1 MSDELNPSFSVPFTG
16 TPGSQGRHQAS
27 FPDPYLDYSS
37 TQMPRT
43 ITDVI
48 KWSEY
53 VYLTYGV
60 YRTAVQRVVRYFLT
74 PIELTDADD
83 SEKEKY
89 DEFLRGQ
96 LKVYQVLANAGDDFM
111 VYGNS
116 FTSLH
121 VPFRRYL
128 KCPECGLIRPIRDVK
143 YKFQTYQFIAKCESP
158 KCTFKGAM
166 ERIDRQTT
174 GQDDIKIIRWSPHEI
189 KIHFHPVSRRSIYY
203 WDIPAWFRNQ
213 IKNGIEF
220 YVNDTPWEIVEAI
233 KAGKMLRFAEN
244 VVYHFKEEG
253 PAGVWSGGWGVPRIF
268 GNFKQA
274 WYNQILRRYNEAI
287 ALDYIV
293 PFRVITPQA
302 GTSREADPLLHAN
315 LAGFQNQVFSM
326 IRDHRRDPTT
336 IHALPF
342 PVKMDMMGA
351 DARTLAPVDLLNQG
365 TDDLLNAQ
373 GVPVEFYRGTFQ
385 LQTMPAILRLFE
397 MSWGHLTEGLNGLL
411 DWICEQTSNLLNW
424 EDLHAKLQTPTM
436 AYDLERKQLL
446 LQLAAGQQISR
457 QTAWSPFGLNVREEI
472 KRTLQEEG
480 YVQEEMA
487 NFQEDQAQK
496 QELQQNMAT
505 GAAGMLQS
513 LQGAGQPGAA
523 MAPGAPAGGA
533 PAPGQGSSG
542 FIAPAPAMGNSG
554 GVTPEDLTA
563 QAEQIAQQMLAMPY
577 EIRRSQL
584 LQLKKGNETLHS
596 LVIAKMGSIRQQ
608 AQTIGG
614 QQVLQQQAA
623 SGGAPPM

>member
-1 MSDELNPSFSVPFTG
+1 MSEELNPSFTAPFNSV
-16 TPGSQGRHQAS
+16 PGSQGRHQAS

-83 SEKEKY
+83 SEKKKY
-89 DEFLRGQ
+89 EEFLRDQ

-116 FTSLH
+116 FISLH
-121 VPFRRYL
+121 IPFRRYL
-128 KCPECGLIRPIRDVK
+128 RCPDCKLTVPIGDVEYKFDNFTFLAKCP
-143 YKFQTYQFIAKCESP
+143 SP
-158 KCTFKGAM
+158 KCSFKGAM
-166 ERIDRQTT
+166 ERVDRQTT
-174 GQDDIKIIRWSPHEI
+174 GQDDIRIIRWSPHEI
-189 KIHFHPVSRRSIYY
+189 KIHFHPVSRRTVYY

-213 IKNGIEF
+213 VKKGIKF
-220 YVNDTPWEIVEAI
+220 YVDETPWEVVEAI
-233 KAGKMLRFAEN
+233 KADKMLRFADD
-244 VVYHFKEEG
+244 VVYHFKEDS
-253 PAGVWSGGWGVPRIF
+253 PSGVWAGGWGIPRIF

-293 PFRVITPQA
+293 PFRVITPF
-302 GTSREADPLLHAN
+302 GGSSREADPLLHAN
-315 LAGFQNQVFSM
+315 LSGFQSQVFSM
-326 IRDHRRDPTT
+326 LRDHRRDPTT

-342 PVKMDMMGA
+342 PVKMEMMGA
-351 DARTLAPVDLLNQG
+351 NGTALAPVELLNQG

-373 GVPVEFYRGTFQ
+373 GVPVEFYKGTFQ

-397 MSWGHLTEGLNGLL
+397 MSWGHLTDGLNGLL
-411 DWICEQTSNLLNW
+411 GWICEQISRLLNW
-424 EDLHAKLQTPTM
+424 EDLRARLQTPTM

-457 QTAWSPFGLNVREEI
+457 QTAWAPFNIDVREEI

-480 YVQEEMA
+480 FIQEEMA
-487 NFQEDQAQK
+487 QFQEDQAKK
-496 QELQQNMAT
+496 QELQQTMAT
-505 GAAGMLQS
+505 GAAGMLQP
-513 LQGAGQPGAA
+513 LQGGAPPGAMA
-523 MAPGAPAGGA
+523 APGAPAGGA
-533 PAPGQGSSG
+533 PAPGQGAPG
-542 FIAPAPAMGNSG
+542 MLMPAPAMGG
-554 GVTPEDLTA
+554 GGTTPEDLAA
-563 QAEQIAQQMLAMPY
+563 QAEQLAQQMLSMPY
-577 EIRRSQL
+577 EIRRSEL
-584 LQLKKGNETLHS
+584 LKMKKGNETLHS
-596 LVIAKMGSIRQQ
+596 LVIAKMNTIRQQ
-608 AQTIGG
+608 AQTVGG
-614 QQVLQQQAA
+614 YQFLQQQMA
-623 SGGAPPM
+623 GGQPPM